1 MAFARDGS
9 NLGARIVSSNV
20 RVLRSLAA
28 ALAMLAV
35 SAVGAAQ
42 MADSAGAQDL
52 QRLSLEELANV
63 EVTSASKSTQPL
75 SEAPAAIYVI
85 THDDI
90 VRSGAQSIPEVLR
103 LAPNLQVTQLSA
115 NNYVVTARGFGGDP
129 QAQNF
134 ANKLLVLIDGRSV
147 YTPLYSGVYWDAQD
161 VLLEDVARIEVI
173 SGPGA
178 TLWGANAM
186 NGVINIITRAAA
198 ETQGAVAAAA
208 GGNLDRNINA
218 RYGGQL
224 NEATQYRIYTKLSDN
239 GALELPDGTSAHDAW
254 TKVQGGFRIDW
265 ARAADALTLQGDAYR
280 ATENQ
285 LDAGD
290 VGIAGANMLTRWQ
303 HTTEGSQLQVQAYI
317 DETQRRA
324 PIGGDAFVLHTYD
337 VEIQDALAVGPN
349 QRVVVGAGE
358 RVNSYGITNSPITN
372 TDDALLFEPPSRTLS
387 LADVFAQDTISLGR
401 PVKLTVGLKL
411 EDDPYS
417 GWTPLPDIRASWEL
431 GDKTLVWAAA
441 SRAIRSPTPFDD
453 DVVET
458 ASGKVFLTGNA
469 QFEPEKLT
477 AYEVGY
483 RAQPSALMSLSV
495 SSFYNVHDDLRT
507 IEPNSSTSFLPL
519 HWGNLMQGDTYG
531 VEAWSNVQLTD
542 WWRLAPGVKWLHK
555 DLHFSPGASGILGLA
570 QAGDD
575 PSTQAQLRSSMDFG
589 PSVTFDASLQHVSAL
604 PAPVTPGYYDVTA
617 RLAWR
622 VSRMVD
628 LSLSGFNLTRAHH
641 IEFAVAGGGE
651 EISRSFIAAVRVTF

>member
-1 MAFARDGS
+1 MSRGLS
-9 NLGARIVSSNV
+9 
-20 RVLRSLAA
+20 VLRPLAA
-28 ALAMLAV
+28 AFAMLAL
-35 SAVGAAQ
+35 SAVVAAQ
-42 MADSAGAQDL
+42 MADRAGAEAL
-52 QRLSLEELANV
+52 KGLSLEELANV
-63 EVTSASKSTQPL
+63 EVTSASKSTQLL

-90 VRSGAQSIPEVLR
+90 VRSGAQSVPEVLR

-147 YTPLYSGVYWDAQD
+147 YTPLYSGVYWDAQE

-186 NGVINIITRAAA
+186 NGVINIITRTAA
-198 ETQGAVAAAA
+198 ETQGSLAGAA
-208 GGNLDRNINA
+208 GGNLERNIDA
-218 RYGGQL
+218 RHGGQL
-224 NEATQYRIYTKLSDN
+224 NETTQYRIYTKLIDN
-239 GALELPDGTSAHDAW
+239 SALELPDGTSAHDAW

-265 ARAADALTLQGDAYR
+265 ARTADALTLQGDAYR

-303 HTTEGSQLQVQAYI
+303 HTTEGSQLQVQAYV
-317 DETQRRA
+317 DQTQRRA

-337 VEIQDALAVGPN
+337 VEIQDALAAGPN

-358 RVNSYGITNSPITN
+358 RVNSYGITNS
-372 TDDALLFEPPSRTLS
+372 DSLLFVPPSRTLN

-401 PVKLTVGLKL
+401 PVKLTIGLKL

-417 GWTPLPDIRASWEL
+417 GWTPLPDIRASWDV
-431 GDKTLVWAAA
+431 GDKTLLWAAV
-441 SRAIRSPTPFDD
+441 SRSIRSPTPFDD
-453 DVVET
+453 DVVEK
-458 ASGKVFLTGNA
+458 SGGRVFLTGNA
-469 QFEPEKLT
+469 QFDPEKLT
-477 AYEVGY
+477 AYEIGY
-483 RAQPSALMSLSV
+483 RAQPSALVSLSV
-495 SSFYNVHDDLRT
+495 SSFYNVYDDLRT
-507 IEPNSSTSFLPL
+507 IEPDSSTNFLPL

-555 DLHFSPGASGILGLA
+555 DLHFSPGASGLLGLA
-570 QAGDD
+570 QAGAD
-575 PSTQAQLRSSMDFG
+575 PSTQAQLRSSMNFG
-589 PSVTFDASLQHVSAL
+589 PAVTFDASLQHVSAL
-604 PAPVTPGYYDVTA
+604 PAPMTPGYYDVTA

-622 VSRMVD
+622 VSKMVD
-628 LSLSGFNLTRAHH
+628 LSLSGFNLTHAHH
-641 IEFAVAGGGE
+641 IEFAVADGGE
-651 EISRSFIAAVRVTF
+651 EISRSFIGAVRVTF